1 MKRIYIALLVFL
13 SVIQH
18 AFAVG
23 ESMFTPVC
31 ETNLRVPAVPLLLS
45 DPYFS
50 VWSAYD
56 ELNDGP
62 TTHWSGSEK
71 PLSGLLRV
79 DGTVYRFMGAGGG
92 VASEVAV
99 QTSVDVL
106 PTQTYYTFQ
115 CGKVKLELVFTAP
128 LLMDNLDMLSTPIN
142 YISYRVSATDKKQ
155 HDVQI
160 YFDMNSLMASESIHQ
175 PVVSRIAKRDGL
187 VYLNTGTVDQP
198 YLDRKGDFVRIDW
211 GYAYLV
217 SLMSHEYALGNGAD
231 MRKSFQE
238 YGSLPRTSVA
248 EIVSRDTLNATVMAN
263 VEGLGL
269 IDHNGRTGFVMVGYD
284 DIYSIEYMYRPYMAY
299 WKHNG
304 SVTIEDA
311 FSSAC
316 ENYETTMRRCRDFD
330 EMIYT
335 DAERAGG
342 RKYAEILSAAYRQVI
357 AAHKL
362 FTDNEGRLMFFSKEN
377 ASNGCINTVD
387 LTYPSAPLFLV
398 YNTELMKGMMTS
410 IFEYSASGRWNKPFP
425 AHDLGKYPIANGQ
438 AYRGDMPLEE
448 AGNMLILSAA
458 IAKIDGN
465 ASYAARYWNLLTI
478 WTDYLVDNGQD
489 PGNQLCTDD
498 FAGHWAHNANLSAK
512 AIIGIAAYSEMARM
526 LGLDKIAE
534 NYMTKARDMAKK
546 WEDMADDG
554 DHYRLAF
561 DRPDTWSQKYNIIW
575 DKLWGLNLFPD
586 DVANKEVAYYLSK
599 QNKYGLPLDCRKTY
613 TKSDWIMWV
622 ACLADD
628 METFSKFVNPVYD
641 FINETPTRWPIGDWH
656 ETTDGTAINFR
667 ARSVIGGYWMKVL
680 FDKCIERSNR

>member
-1 MKRIYIALLVFL
+1 MKRIYISLLVFL

-18 AFAVG
+18 AFSVS
-23 ESMFTPVC
+23 ENIFTPAF
-31 ETNLRVPAVPLLLS
+31 ETKLRVPAVPLLLS

-56 ELNDGP
+56 KLNEGS

-79 DGTVYRFMGAGGG
+79 DGTVYRFMGAGDG

-99 QTSVDVL
+99 QTSVNVL

-128 LLMDNLDMLSTPIN
+128 FLMDDLDMLSTPVN

-187 VYLNTGTVDQP
+187 VYLNTGTVNQP

-217 SLMSHEYALGNGAD
+217 SRMSHEYALGNGVD
-231 MRKSFQE
+231 MRQSFQE

-248 EIVSRDTLNATVMAN
+248 EILNRDTLNATVMAN

-269 IDHNGRTGFVMVGYD
+269 IDRNGRTGFVMAGYD

-342 RKYAEILSAAYRQVI
+342 RNYAEILSAAYRQVI

-362 FTDNEGRLMFFSKEN
+362 FTDNEGRIMFFSKEN

-438 AYRGDMPLEE
+438 AYNGDMPLEE

-478 WTDYLVDNGQD
+478 WTDYLVDYGQD

-498 FAGHWAHNANLSAK
+498 FAGHWAHNTNLSAK

-526 LGLDKIAE
+526 LGLCQIAE
-534 NYMTKARDMAKK
+534 NYMAKAREMAKK

-575 DKLWGLNLFPD
+575 DKLWGLNLFTD

-628 METFSKFVNPVYD
+628 METFNKFVNPVYD

-656 ETTDGTAINFR
+656 ETTDGATIGFR

-680 FDKCIERSNR
+680 FDKCIDESNR

>member
-311 FSSAC
+311 FLHAM
-316 ENYETTMRRCRDFD
+316 ENYEVTMQRCRDFD
-330 EMIYT
+330 KMIYA

-342 RKYAEILSAAYRQVI
+342 RNYAEILSATYRQVI

-438 AYRGDMPLEE
+438 AYNGDMPLEE

-458 IAKIDGN
+458 IAKIEGN

-478 WTDYLVDNGQD
+478 WTDYLVDYGQD

-498 FAGHWAHNANLSAK
+498 FAGHWAHNTNLSAK
-512 AIIGIAAYSEMARM
+512 AIMGIAAYSEMARM
-526 LGLDKIAE
+526 LGLDKIAGD
-534 NYMTKARDMAKK
+534 YMDKARKMAEK
-546 WEDMADDG
+546 WEKMANDG

-575 DKLWGLNLFPD
+575 DKLWGLNLFHD
-586 DVANKEVAYYLSK
+586 DVADKEVAYYLSK

-628 METFSKFVNPVYD
+628 MDTFSKFVNPVYD
-641 FINETPTRWPIGDWH
+641 FINETSTRWPVGDWH
-656 ETTDGTAINFR
+656 ETTDGTTINFR
-667 ARSVIGGYWMKVL
+667 ARSVVGGYWMKVL
-680 FDKCIERSNR
+680 FDKCMEKSN

>member
-217 SLMSHEYALGNGAD
+217 SLMSHEYALGNG
-231 MRKSFQE
+231 K
-238 YGSLPRTSVA
+238 
-248 EIVSRDTLNATVMAN
+248 
-263 VEGLGL
+263 
-269 IDHNGRTGFVMVGYD
+269 
-284 DIYSIEYMYRPYMAY
+284 
-299 WKHNG
+299 K
-304 SVTIEDA
+304 
-311 FSSAC
+311 FSGIWQSSK
-316 ENYETTMRRCRDFD
+316 N
-330 EMIYT
+330 
-335 DAERAGG
+335 
-342 RKYAEILSAAYRQVI
+342 
-357 AAHKL
+357 
-362 FTDNEGRLMFFSKEN
+362 FS
-377 ASNGCINTVD
+377 G
-387 LTYPSAPLFLV
+387 
-398 YNTELMKGMMTS
+398 
-410 IFEYSASGRWNKPFP
+410 
-425 AHDLGKYPIANGQ
+425 
-438 AYRGDMPLEE
+438 
-448 AGNMLILSAA
+448 
-458 IAKIDGN
+458 
-465 ASYAARYWNLLTI
+465 
-478 WTDYLVDNGQD
+478 
-489 PGNQLCTDD
+489 
-498 FAGHWAHNANLSAK
+498 
-512 AIIGIAAYSEMARM
+512 
-526 LGLDKIAE
+526 
-534 NYMTKARDMAKK
+534 
-546 WEDMADDG
+546 
-554 DHYRLAF
+554 
-561 DRPDTWSQKYNIIW
+561 
-575 DKLWGLNLFPD
+575 
-586 DVANKEVAYYLSK
+586 
-599 QNKYGLPLDCRKTY
+599 
-613 TKSDWIMWV
+613 
-622 ACLADD
+622 
-628 METFSKFVNPVYD
+628 
-641 FINETPTRWPIGDWH
+641 
-656 ETTDGTAINFR
+656 
-667 ARSVIGGYWMKVL
+667 
-680 FDKCIERSNR
+680 